1 MESYHI
7 FKRAEAYS
15 LDRFVAAQERMYE
28 RALAEVRN
36 GKKLTHW
43 IWYIFPQLRG
53 LGSSNNSLYYG
64 IEGEYEA
71 RAYLQHPVL
80 GSRLK
85 EITAVLLNLN
95 VTNIKEVFGELDA
108 MKFCS
113 CMTLFREVSEDDLFE
128 KVINRYFH
136 GIVDDKTLKLLGKL
150 NIDV

>member
-1 MESYHI
+1 MESHHI

-15 LDRFVAAQERMYE
+15 LDRFVAAQERMYG

-64 IEGEYEA
+64 IEGECEA
-71 RAYLQHPVL
+71 WAYLQHPVL

-95 VTNIKEVFGELDA
+95 VANIKEVFGELDA
-108 MKFCS
+108 MKVCS
-113 CMTLFREVSEDDLFE
+113 CMTLFREVAEDDLFE

-136 GIVDDKTLKLLGKL
+136 GVADGKTLQLLGKL
-150 NIDV
+150 NMDV